1 MELINKMS
9 KGKKILL
16 AILLSAGLIF
26 LALSEYDF
34 LKAEEVG
41 TSAFNEE
48 EYIMNLER
56 RLSEII
62 EKMDGVSDV
71 SVMIT
76 LERGI
81 EHKYAKEAS
90 ASSISGSGGTDVFR
104 LQTSSDGDALPILI
118 ATDSPIVK
126 GVSVVCRGAEG
137 AVMQNKI
144 IALVAST
151 LNLNR
156 NQIYVTT

>member
-1 MELINKMS
+1 MELISKMS

-16 AILLSAGLIF
+16 VILLSVGLIF
-26 LALSEYDF
+26 LMISEYDF
-34 LKAEEVG
+34 LKAEESE

-48 EYIMNLER
+48 EYTLNLER
-56 RLSEII
+56 RLAEII
-62 EKMDGVSDV
+62 EKMDGVSEV

-81 EHKYAKEAS
+81 EHKYAKESSS
-90 ASSISGSGGTDVFR
+90 ANISGAGGTDVFR
-104 LQTSSDGDALPILI
+104 LQTSSDGDTQPILI

-137 AVMQNKI
+137 TVMQNKI
-144 IALVAST
+144 ISLVAST

>member
-1 MELINKMS
+1 MELITKMS
-9 KGKKILL
+9 KSKKILL

-26 LALSEYDF
+26 LTLSEYDF
-34 LKAEEVG
+34 LKAEESG
-41 TSAFNEE
+41 TSAFNED
-48 EYIMNLER
+48 EYILNLER

-62 EKMDGVSDV
+62 GKMDGISDV

-81 EHKYAKEAS
+81 EHKYAKETS
-90 ASSISGSGGTDVFR
+90 ADGISGSGTDVFR
-104 LQTSSDGDALPILI
+104 LQTSSDGDAVPILI

-144 IALVAST
+144 ISLVAST